1 MIFRHVEGMR
11 LQATSMQ
18 RTCSYSPVKCY
29 QCFIEIALLCID
41 NHFPLSGIYWKL
53 HSFDYSW
60 DTCYLCAFAIT
71 PIIVK
76 KTLHTFFQFDFAPAF
91 PNLQVSSLRAQGSS
105 PWLDLLLAR
114 PDKNVFIIN
123 LDHLG
128 SEKINWKSFI
138 ILDQSSGN
146 GKVEHLWIATIRN
159 SYYWGTTANWGFQAL
174 CPMLVCLDQTHPVN
188 CKSWPSRKTIADW

>member
-114 PDKNVFIIN
+114 PDKKCVHYKCWSFGIRKDQLKKFYNF
-123 LDHLG
+123 G
-128 SEKINWKSFI
+128 SEFWKW
-138 ILDQSSGN
+138 QS
-146 GKVEHLWIATIRN
+146 WT
-159 SYYWGTTANWGFQAL
+159 F
-174 CPMLVCLDQTHPVN
+174 VN
-188 CKSWPSRKTIADW
+188 CYNKEFLLLRNNSKLRI